1 MEDIEKN
8 IMKIDKKLM
17 DIKNEQEKS
26 WMDFKDAKK
35 IYLQNMNLIETVKII
50 EVNEDILQND
60 ILRLEMKYLKKMKKL
75 SIAELELKEAK
86 IMHLKNLREYMK
98 DMINL
103 KINS

>member
-60 ILRLEMKYLKKMKKL
+60 ILRLETKYLKKMKKL